1 MKKIYEELET
11 SDELKAKGLRHIKR
25 NFRPKKGEMTLKDCQ
40 VITTVKIDADIYKF
54 LESKS
59 ENSSESSVE
68 KLLNTI
74 LRERLEKEEAKKLT
88 EIKEIRSRLLNDN
101 DFLQELKEK
110 LAVWDGKMCLTVSGV
125 INSSRQP
132 LEILKRYFELEL
144 NLVLI

>member
-1 MKKIYEELET
+1 
-11 SDELKAKGLRHIKR
+11 
-25 NFRPKKGEMTLKDCQ
+25 MTLKDCQ

-110 LAVWDGKMCLTVSGV
+110 LAV
-125 INSSRQP
+125 
-132 LEILKRYFELEL
+132 
-144 NLVLI
+144 

>member
-11 SDELKAKGLRHIKR
+11 SDELKAKGLRRIKR

-59 ENSSESSVE
+59 ENSGESSIE

-74 LRERLEKEEAKKLT
+74 LRERLEKDEAKKLG
-88 EIKEIRSRLLNDN
+88 EIKEIRRKLLNDS

-110 LAVWDGKMCLTVSGV
+110 LAA
-125 INSSRQP
+125 
-132 LEILKRYFELEL
+132 
-144 NLVLI
+144 

>member
-59 ENSSESSVE
+59 ENSGESSVE

-110 LAVWDGKMCLTVSGV
+110 LAV
-125 INSSRQP
+125 
-132 LEILKRYFELEL
+132 
-144 NLVLI
+144 

>member
-1 MKKIYEELET
+1 
-11 SDELKAKGLRHIKR
+11 
-25 NFRPKKGEMTLKDCQ
+25 MTLKDCQ

-88 EIKEIRSRLLNDN
+88 EIREIRSRLLNDN

-110 LAVWDGKMCLTVSGV
+110 LAV
-125 INSSRQP
+125 
-132 LEILKRYFELEL
+132 
-144 NLVLI
+144 